1 MRPPADQAAG
11 EGPSRKRRVRTR
23 HYRIA
28 LTNRHD
34 RAVAGSVRFRVPV
47 PRNEA
52 IEVAPWFPAAPDRE
66 AVDGKQGVHAWE
78 RTFPAGETA
87 AIRAGYRVSMPAGK
101 SVLRF

>member
-1 MRPPADQAAG
+1 VRPPADQAAG